1 MADDVLMVHM
11 KQAMRLHEFF
21 HFRLR
26 FPVFNASMAPVHCRL
41 VAAIVAVFLFIPF
54 AMAEPVAAP
63 GDLRLR
69 HDLQLLGDSGLLNIP
84 LTTWPVSWGDVS
96 NALVDK
102 SKAQN
107 PAVLASWQRV
117 HQRVE
122 REFSKRVKLSSR
134 LATAA
139 LPSRFRTFTD
149 TPRSSLEAGTAIS
162 KMGNYWAVHLEG
174 TAVVR
179 KPRDGKRWRPD
190 GSYAAV
196 SLGNWIVS
204 AGWQDR
210 WWGPAWEGSLIMS
223 THARPLPA
231 ISLMR
236 NASEAF
242 DLPVLR
248 WLGPWQFRM
257 FQAKLEGNRFIPNAL
272 LTNMRLSFKPTPSLE
287 LGFSRAIQWG
297 GRGRPHNIAT
307 FLRALAGHDNVG
319 QKGVTVANQAGNQ
332 LAGFDARW
340 ASPVFDLPYALY
352 TQWIGED
359 ESRGFPISYMAIVGG
374 EIWGSW
380 GNSGASWRMHV
391 EYANTAAHLFG
402 GSLVNRNVAYEHGVY
417 RSGYRYYNESL
428 GHSIDGDGLS
438 YSIGGVV
445 VDSTGRSWEMI
456 LRQVQTNRD
465 GISPGV
471 LKIPA
476 ERILAVEG
484 RGTFDTRLGQFQLG
498 ASLYRNRL
506 DGTTN
511 ARYRA
516 SAEMQWTVQY

>member
-1 MADDVLMVHM
+1 VFNM
-11 KQAMRLHEFF
+11 KHTTRLHDFS
-21 HFRLR
+21 HFQALLSIL
-26 FPVFNASMAPVHCRL
+26 NANIASVHCRL
-41 VAAIVAVFLFIPF
+41 IAGIVAAFLFVPS

-69 HDLQLLGDSGLLNIP
+69 HDLQLLADSGLMNIP

-96 NALVDK
+96 NALADK
-102 SKAQN
+102 SKADN
-107 PAVLASWQRV
+107 AALLASWQRV

-134 LATAA
+134 LATVA

-149 TPRSSLEAGTAIS
+149 TPRSSLEAGTSIS
-162 KMGNYWAVHLEG
+162 KMGSYWAVHLEG
-174 TAVVR
+174 TAVIR
-179 KPRDGKRWRPD
+179 KPRDNKRWRPD

-231 ISLMR
+231 ISISR

-272 LTNMRLSFKPTPSLE
+272 LTGMRLSFKPTPSLE
-287 LGFSRAIQWG
+287 IGFSRGIQWG
-297 GRGRPHNIAT
+297 GTGRPHNIAT
-307 FLRALAGHDNVG
+307 FLRALAGFDNIG

-332 LAGFDARW
+332 LAGYDVRW

-359 ESRGFPISYMAIVGG
+359 ESRGFPISYMAIMGG
-374 EIWGSW
+374 EIWGTW
-380 GNSGASWRMHV
+380 GDAGASWRLHM
-391 EYANTAAHLFG
+391 EYADTAAHLFG
-402 GSLVNRNVAYEHGVY
+402 GALVGRNVAYEHSIY
-417 RSGYRYYNESL
+417 RSGYRYYNQSL
-428 GHSIDGDGLS
+428 GHSIEGDALS
-438 YSIGGVV
+438 LSLGGVLI
-445 VDSTGRSWEMI
+445 DSAGRTWEMV
-456 LRQVQTNRD
+456 LRQIRTNRD

-471 LKIPA
+471 LKVAA
-476 ERILAVEG
+476 EHILAVEG
-484 RGTFDTRLGQFQLG
+484 RGTIDTRIGQFQLG
-498 ASLYRNRL
+498 ASLYRSRL
-506 DGTTN
+506 NASSNTT
-511 ARYRA
+511 YRA
-516 SAEMQWTVQY
+516 SAELEWKVQY